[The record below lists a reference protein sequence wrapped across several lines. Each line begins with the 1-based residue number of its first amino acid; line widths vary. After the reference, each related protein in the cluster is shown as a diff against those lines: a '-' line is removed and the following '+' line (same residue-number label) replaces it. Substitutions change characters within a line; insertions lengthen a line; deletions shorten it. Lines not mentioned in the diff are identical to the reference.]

1 MNRGRRYF
9 VCSVGEA
16 GAEYEED
23 NFRRCENLSGHFM
36 HRDTTHKGVFD
47 EVCPGDVVFLKRRQ
61 SLLAYGEVTECRDDD
76 PDGSL
81 DGWSARILVKKWIW
95 KDPANHY
102 TGTALFGIAGSTLKG
117 DQYATV
123 KEVRPSYAL
132 EKARNINPDS
142 SLYKIM
148 TAKTID
154 SYVQLLKASKNLIL
168 HGAPGTGKTFLAKE
182 IAKVLGDG
190 YGFVQFHPSYDYTD
204 FVEGLRP
211 LKSAISEGPVG
222 FEIRPGIFKSF
233 CEKALKNIQD
243 SRKNSQQL
251 TLEKSIEQKYGQ
263 LVEKINSGELES
275 IPQRTGKSILLSV
288 NSKGSIEGTAE
299 KGSRSHTIPLHT
311 ILLLAAAF
319 PSAEKLNLVG
329 NIYKEFSAIASGCY
343 SSGCWAVLNR
353 IFKELPADSS
363 TEIQMPVNKKDFVFI
378 IDEINRAEMSKV
390 LGELFFSIDPG
401 YRGVAGRIRTQ
412 YANMADEP
420 NIFDEEI
427 ARAGEKEDSFG
438 WFFIPDNVYIIGT
451 MNDVDRSVDRMD
463 FAFRRRFAFQEISA
477 EDRSDMLDGLK
488 EADEL
493 KKRMN
498 ALNKAISSPEVALGD
513 DYHVGPAYFLKFE
526 NYKEHPDPFR
536 LLWDFHLEGLLKE
549 YLRGIDRDG
558 SRLDALRKVYF
569 GHAGNDGQ

>member
-1 MNRGRRYF
+1 
-9 VCSVGEA
+9 
-16 GAEYEED
+16 
-23 NFRRCENLSGHFM
+23 
-36 HRDTTHKGVFD
+36 
-47 EVCPGDVVFLKRRQ
+47 
-61 SLLAYGEVTECRDDD
+61 
-76 PDGSL
+76 
-81 DGWSARILVKKWIW
+81 
-95 KDPANHY
+95 
-102 TGTALFGIAGSTLKG
+102 
-117 DQYATV
+117 
-123 KEVRPSYAL
+123 
-132 EKARNINPDS
+132 
-142 SLYKIM
+142 
-148 TAKTID
+148 
-154 SYVQLLKASKNLIL
+154 
-168 HGAPGTGKTFLAKE
+168 
-182 IAKVLGDG
+182 
-190 YGFVQFHPSYDYTD
+190 
-204 FVEGLRP
+204 
-211 LKSAISEGPVG
+211 
-222 FEIRPGIFKSF
+222 
-233 CEKALKNIQD
+233 
-243 SRKNSQQL
+243 
-251 TLEKSIEQKYGQ
+251 
-263 LVEKINSGELES
+263 
-275 IPQRTGKSILLSV
+275 
-288 NSKGSIEGTAE
+288 
-299 KGSRSHTIPLHT
+299 
-311 ILLLAAAF
+311 
-319 PSAEKLNLVG
+319 
-329 NIYKEFSAIASGCY
+329 
-343 SSGCWAVLNR
+343 
-353 IFKELPADSS
+353 
-363 TEIQMPVNKKDFVFI
+363 MPVNKKNFVFI

-463 FAFRRRFAFQEISA
+463 FAFRRRFAFLEISA